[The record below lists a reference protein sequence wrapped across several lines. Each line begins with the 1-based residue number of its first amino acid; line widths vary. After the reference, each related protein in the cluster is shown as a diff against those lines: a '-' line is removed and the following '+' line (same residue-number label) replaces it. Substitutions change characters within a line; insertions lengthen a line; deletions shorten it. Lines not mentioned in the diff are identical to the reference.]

1 MFAPAPK
8 NQLSTHASEN
18 LACETIGHHSLA
30 QALNHLTKLTED
42 LGDSLHR
49 AINVARPH
57 LVMDPRDVD
66 KAPMGVEPT
75 PLASPFCHEVRSINS
90 RLEGLI
96 ELLNRFGSNFDT

>member
-1 MFAPAPK
+1 MLSPK

-18 LACETIGHHSLA
+18 LACEPTGHHSLA
-30 QALNHLTKLTED
+30 EALNRLDRLTVD

-49 AINVARPH
+49 AINTARPH

-75 PLASPFCHEVRSINS
+75 PLASPFCHALRSVND
-90 RLEGLI
+90 RLDELI
-96 ELLNRFGSNFDT
+96 DLLNRFGSNFDT